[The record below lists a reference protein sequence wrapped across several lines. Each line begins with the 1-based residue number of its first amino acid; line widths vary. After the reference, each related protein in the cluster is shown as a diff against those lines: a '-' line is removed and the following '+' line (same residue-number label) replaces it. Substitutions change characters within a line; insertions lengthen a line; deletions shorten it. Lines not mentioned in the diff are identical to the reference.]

1 MEYIIAIEKLLKD
14 IYGFYKLSP
23 KRRNALLEGAK
34 ASVAQARNR
43 MDKALDDLVQVMDE
57 TITKGIMRIT
67 VMLIVRRE
75 NIETTLLKVEKMEC
89 YTVARTSCLF
99 DGIV

>member
-34 ASVAQARNR
+34 ASVAQAHNR

-75 NIETTLLKVEKMEC
+75 NIETTLLKVEKLEC
-89 YTVARTSCLF
+89 YMVARTSCLF